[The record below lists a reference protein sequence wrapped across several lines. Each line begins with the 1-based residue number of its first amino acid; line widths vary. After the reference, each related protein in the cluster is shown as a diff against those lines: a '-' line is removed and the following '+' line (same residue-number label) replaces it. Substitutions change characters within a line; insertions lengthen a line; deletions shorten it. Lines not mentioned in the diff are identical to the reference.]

1 MAPKAMVVCDLVA
14 RRGRLSS
21 PGLRFLGVELRIV
34 RFRVRAVNSSTA
46 WNKSLRVGLIQ
57 LAEHISHMNAKGGI
71 FIDPSSGGTA
81 KRRSRDVRIWKPLHP
96 QGLPKCGAV

>member
-1 MAPKAMVVCDLVA
+1 MVVCDLVA

-21 PGLRFLGVELRIV
+21 PGLRFLWVELRIA

-46 WNKSLRVGLIQ
+46 WNKSLRVGFIQ

-71 FIDPSSGGTA
+71 FIDPSSGGRQNA
-81 KRRSRDVRIWKPLHP
+81 DRVM
-96 QGLPKCGAV
+96 